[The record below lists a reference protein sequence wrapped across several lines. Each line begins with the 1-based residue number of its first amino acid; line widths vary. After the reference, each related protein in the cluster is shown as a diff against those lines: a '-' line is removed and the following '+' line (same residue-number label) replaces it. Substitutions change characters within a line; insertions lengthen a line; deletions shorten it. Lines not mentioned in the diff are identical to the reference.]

1 MQAKQEMEAIK
12 ALNEKVNTIESK
24 TILNKLKITL
34 QNNWS
39 SNGESGIFK
48 ANNIVFVDLSLR
60 NGTGRVVTTLPEGYR
75 PSQTLMRTLVGNNG
89 NIGYVLVAISGE
101 ITFERISLPTTNNET
116 FMTSFTFRVI

>member
-48 ANNIVFVDLSLR
+48 ANNIVFVNLSLR
-60 NGTGRVVTTLPEGYR
+60 NGTGKVVTILPER
-75 PSQTLMRTLVGNNG
+75 L
-89 NIGYVLVAISGE
+89 
-101 ITFERISLPTTNNET
+101 
-116 FMTSFTFRVI
+116 

>member
-116 FMTSFTFRVI
+116 FMTSFTFQVI